1 MGKYEDLSGRE
12 FGLLKVIKYD
22 HSDKQGTHWL
32 CECKCKNKVIVRR
45 GHLIS
50 GHTQSCGCLNKKI
63 NSDRKLTNIY
73 DLSGD
78 YGIGWTTN
86 TNEEFLFDLDD
97 YEKIKDYCWFES
109 SCGYIETDIKKT
121 KKRINMHRLIMNCLN
136 LDNVEVDHIK
146 HNIKDNR
153 KSQLRI
159 ATLSQNKMN
168 QKLRSD
174 NTSGV
179 TGVSFYKNAWNVKIY
194 KDKKPIYIGRYKNFK
209 DAVNARREAEEKYY
223 REYSYKNSM
232 EI

>member
-1 MGKYEDLSGRE
+1 MRKYEDLSGRE

-97 YEKIKDYCWFES
+97 YEKIKDYCWLEHN
-109 SCGYIETDIKKT
+109 GYIVSSTGILL
-121 KKRINMHRLIMNCLN
+121 HRLIMSADENN
-136 LDNVEVDHIK
+136 METVDHIK
-146 HNIKDNR
+146 HNTKDNR
-153 KSQLRI
+153 KSELRK
-159 ATLSQNKMN
+159 ASYSENNRNRGLSKNN
-168 QKLRSD
+168 QIGLR
-174 NTSGV
+174 G
-179 TGVSFYKNAWNVKIY
+179 IY
-194 KDKKPIYIGRYKNFK
+194 KYPNGSYRASITKNGKTYTKTSKNLDFIIQWR
-209 DAVNARREAEEKYY
+209 NEKENELFGEFAYQGGD
-223 REYSYKNSM
+223 
-232 EI
+232 